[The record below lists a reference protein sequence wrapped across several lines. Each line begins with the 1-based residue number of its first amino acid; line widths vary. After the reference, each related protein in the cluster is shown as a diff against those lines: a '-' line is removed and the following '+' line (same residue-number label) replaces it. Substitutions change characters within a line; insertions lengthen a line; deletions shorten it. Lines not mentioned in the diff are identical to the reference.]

1 MNPRLLVAPF
11 VLASLILLAA
21 APVSAS
27 CEDGSTH
34 AYFNLQVN
42 TPYEGPCNLYFGG
55 PNPFVTVAVQVYAV
69 PFRKARFS
77 LPDPPYGTILGEQW
91 NGIVVGDRHTGM
103 EIDFGDCITSGGAT
117 LGTITLYVDP
127 AIVGPCT
134 PWKVDDGCEID
145 DCTGAT
151 RVATATSQEA
161 TTLTFDCA
169 CCWQCCQ
176 SLPPYDL
183 FPADGATDVPTNVQ
197 LAWTGTP
204 DHLDPGLDHFCY
216 VLIGTDPACN
226 TGQLIK
232 TDCVLDTFSPDF
244 LAPETTYYWQAGW
257 NAATGSGC
265 SSGAFGIS
273 PIHSFTT
280 EGALPAVQATWG
292 RVKAM
297 YRE

>member
-1 MNPRLLVAPF
+1 M
-11 VLASLILLAA
+11 
-21 APVSAS
+21 
-27 CEDGSTH
+27 
-34 AYFNLQVN
+34 N

-55 PNPFVTVAVQVYAV
+55 PLPIITVAVQVYAV

-103 EIDFGDCITSGGAT
+103 EIDFGDCVTAVT

-183 FPADGATDVPTNVQ
+183 FQADGATEVPTNVQ
-197 LAWTGTP
+197 LSWTGTP
-204 DHLDPGLDHFCY
+204 EVFDPLIHWCY
-216 VLIGTDPACN
+216 VRISTDPACA
-226 TGQLIK
+226 TGQTIY
-232 TDCVLDTFSPDF
+232 TDCELDTFSPDF
-244 LAPETTYYWQAGW
+244 LEPETTYYWSAGW
-257 NAATGSGC
+257 NQVTGSGC
-265 SSGAFGIS
+265 SSGAWGES
-273 PIHSFTT
+273 PIFSFTT
-280 EGALPAVQATWG
+280 EGALPASQTTWG
-292 RVKAM
+292 RVKAL